1 MNIIFIII
9 VIIIVIAIVI
19 RLRRRVFTRSF
30 LQGKAKN
37 FLERAISPRGDT
49 IQPRHSHRREPT
61 STATASE
68 WRGRTWKRKGLGGG
82 LRKGASDDARESDAE
97 GDQDGT

>member
-1 MNIIFIII
+1 MNIMNIIFIIA

-19 RLRRRVFTRSF
+19 IIIRLRRKVFTRRF

-37 FLERAISPRGDT
+37 FLERAISPRGDA
-49 IQPRHSHRREPT
+49 IQPRHSHRREPA

-68 WRGRTWKRKGLGGG
+68 
-82 LRKGASDDARESDAE
+82 
-97 GDQDGT
+97 